1 MKHLAII
8 MAVFLLMGCKTTDSI
23 PTKTAPKSLV
33 KFVNLI
39 QEKQEKEPKKEE
51 TPVVSVPK
59 YVECAP
65 GDAILK
71 GLEKG
76 GEKPIALWKDMFY
89 GHQVIAFVNQE
100 TGMSTIIEYPPLF
113 KGELACI
120 LSIGIETVIMV
131 EPKTQGIKIRYL
143 TN

>member
-71 GLEKG
+71 GL
-76 GEKPIALWKDMFY
+76 WKDMFY